1 METQERDKQMTTDR
15 DVARTM
21 VEYGG
26 SFVAALGAA
35 ALAAD
40 PSNLKKIRDTW
51 PDYWANY
58 TRMAQQISEVER
70 QASVQQ
76 QKNK

>member
-1 METQERDKQMTTDR
+1 MITDR

-26 SFVAALGAA
+26 SFVSKLGAA

-40 PSNLKKIRDTW
+40 PTNLKTIREAF

-58 TRMAQQISEVER
+58 LRMAQQISEVEK
-70 QASVQQ
+70 QASVQHNNNTT
-76 QKNK
+76 K

>member
-1 METQERDKQMTTDR
+1 MITDR
-15 DVARTM
+15 AVARCM

-26 SFVAALGAA
+26 SFVSKLGAA

-40 PSNLKKIRDTW
+40 AVNMKKLREAF

-58 TRMAQQISEVER
+58 ARMAQQISEVEK
-70 QASVQQ
+70 QAS
-76 QKNK
+76 K

>member
-1 METQERDKQMTTDR
+1 MNVTDR

-21 VEYGG
+21 QEYGG
-26 SFVAALGAA
+26 SFVRALGAA

-40 PSNLKKIRDTW
+40 PVNLKKLRDSF

-58 TRMAQQISEVER
+58 MKMAQQLSEVEK
-70 QASVQQ
+70 QAS
-76 QKNK
+76 K

>member
-1 METQERDKQMTTDR
+1 
-15 DVARTM
+15 M

-26 SFVAALGAA
+26 SFVSKLGAA

-40 PSNLKKIRDTW
+40 PTNLKTIREAF

-58 TRMAQQISEVER
+58 LRMAQQISEVEK
-70 QASVQQ
+70 QASIQHNNNTT
-76 QKNK
+76 K

>member
-1 METQERDKQMTTDR
+1 VINDR
-15 DVARTM
+15 DVARCM

-26 SFVAALGAA
+26 SFVAKLGSA

-40 PSNLKKIRDTW
+40 PSNMKKLRDAF

-58 TRMAQQISEVER
+58 ARMAQQLSEVEK
-70 QASVQQ
+70 QASVQHNNN
-76 QKNK
+76 NK

>member
-1 METQERDKQMTTDR
+1 
-15 DVARTM
+15 M

-26 SFVAALGAA
+26 GFVSKLGAA

-40 PSNLKKIRDTW
+40 PVNLKKIRDAF

-58 TRMAQQISEVER
+58 ARMAQQISEVEK
-70 QASVQQ
+70 QAS
-76 QKNK
+76 K

>member
-1 METQERDKQMTTDR
+1 MNVTDR

-21 VEYGG
+21 QEYGG
-26 SFVAALGAA
+26 SFVRALGAA

-40 PSNLKKIRDTW
+40 PSNLKKLRDAF

-58 TRMAQQISEVER
+58 MKMAQQLSEVEK
-70 QASVQQ
+70 QAS
-76 QKNK
+76 K

>member
-1 METQERDKQMTTDR
+1 MITDR

-26 SFVAALGAA
+26 SFVSKLGAA

-40 PSNLKKIRDTW
+40 PANLKKIRDAF

-58 TRMAQQISEVER
+58 AKMAAQISEVEK
-70 QASVQQ
+70 QAS
-76 QKNK
+76 K

>member
-1 METQERDKQMTTDR
+1 MNITDR

-26 SFVAALGAA
+26 SFISKLGAA

-40 PSNLKKIRDTW
+40 PTNLRTIREAF
-51 PDYWANY
+51 PEYWANY
-58 TRMAQQISEVER
+58 LRMAQQLFEVER
-70 QASVQQ
+70 QASAKQNNNNTT
-76 QKNK
+76 K

>member
-1 METQERDKQMTTDR
+1 VNVTDR

-21 VEYGG
+21 QEYGG
-26 SFVAALGAA
+26 SFVRALGAA

-40 PSNLKKIRDTW
+40 PVNLKKLRDAF

-58 TRMAQQISEVER
+58 MKMAQQLSEVEK
-70 QASVQQ
+70 QAS
-76 QKNK
+76 K

>member
-1 METQERDKQMTTDR
+1 VNVTDR

-21 VEYGG
+21 QEYGG
-26 SFVAALGAA
+26 SFVRALGAA

-40 PSNLKKIRDTW
+40 PSNLKKLRDAF

-58 TRMAQQISEVER
+58 MKMAQQLSEVEK
-70 QASVQQ
+70 QAS
-76 QKNK
+76 K

>member
-1 METQERDKQMTTDR
+1 MNITDR

-26 SFVAALGAA
+26 SFVSKLGAA

-40 PSNLKKIRDTW
+40 PTNLRKIREAF
-51 PDYWANY
+51 PEYWAHY
-58 TRMAQQISEVER
+58 LRMAQQLSEVER
-70 QASVQQ
+70 QASVQHNNNTT
-76 QKNK
+76 K

>member
-1 METQERDKQMTTDR
+1 MITER
-15 DVARTM
+15 DVARCM

-26 SFVAALGAA
+26 SFISKLGAA

-40 PSNLKKIRDTW
+40 PVNLKKIRDAF

-58 TRMAQQISEVER
+58 LNMAIQLFEVEK
-70 QASVQQ
+70 QASVQHNNQ
-76 QKNK
+76 YIK

>member
-1 METQERDKQMTTDR
+1 VNVTDR

-21 VEYGG
+21 QEYGG
-26 SFVAALGAA
+26 SFVRALGAA

-40 PSNLKKIRDTW
+40 PVNLKKIRDAF

-58 TRMAQQISEVER
+58 ARMAQQLSEVEK

-76 QKNK
+76 TNNNIK

>member
-1 METQERDKQMTTDR
+1 LDAPQGKGNQVNVTDR

-21 VEYGG
+21 QEYGG
-26 SFVAALGAA
+26 SFVRALGAA

-40 PSNLKKIRDTW
+40 PVNLKKLRDAF

-58 TRMAQQISEVER
+58 MKMAQQLSEVEK
-70 QASVQQ
+70 QAS
-76 QKNK
+76 K

>member
-1 METQERDKQMTTDR
+1 VNVTDR

-21 VEYGG
+21 QEYGG
-26 SFVAALGAA
+26 SFVRALGAA

-40 PSNLKKIRDTW
+40 PSNLKKLRDAF

-58 TRMAQQISEVER
+58 MKMAQQLSEVEK
-70 QASVQQ
+70 AS
-76 QKNK
+76 K